1 MPERALD
8 GHVGL
13 VTGGAQGI
21 GAGIARRLAA
31 EGAAVYLADLD
42 VDAAAATVAEIEA
55 AGGRAQAGRA
65 DVTSQES
72 MDEAVAAAVDAFGDL
87 TLLVNNAG
95 LNAMGLVH
103 RLRDEDWQLAQDVIL
118 RGTLNGLRAV
128 APTFRVLDAP
138 LPRRVVNIASIAGV
152 YGGFGAGAYAA
163 AKGGVIALTRTAA
176 LEWARYGVTVNAVA
190 PGFVE
195 TRLTAERDEGARDR
209 GMDPAVREKII
220 GRIPLGRAGRPEDIA
235 AAVAYFCAPDAGFV
249 TGQVLEVH
257 GGLADLNSIAAGH

>member
-1 MPERALD
+1 MSTLE

-21 GAGIARRLAA
+21 GAGIARRLAT
-31 EGAAVYLADLD
+31 EGAAVVLADLD
-42 VDAAAATVAEIEA
+42 VEQAQVTAGAIEA
-55 AGGRAQAGRA
+55 AGGRATVVRA

-72 MDEAVAAAVDAFGDL
+72 LDAAVAAAVERFGGL
-87 TLLVNNAG
+87 TLMVNNAG
-95 LNAMGLVH
+95 LNAMGLIHHV
-103 RLRDEDWQLAQDVIL
+103 RDTDWRLAQDVIL
-118 RGTLNGLRAV
+118 DGTLHGLRAV
-128 APTFRVLDAP
+128 APHFRTTDAP

-190 PGFVE
+190 PGFID
-195 TRLTAERDEGARDR
+195 TRLTARRDETTRDR
-209 GMDPAVREKII
+209 GMDPAVRDKIV
-220 GRIPLGRAGRPEDIA
+220 GRIPLGRAGRPEDVA

>member
-1 MPERALD
+1 MGERKLE

-13 VTGGAQGI
+13 VTGAAQGI

-31 EGAAVYLADLD
+31 GGAAVHLVDLD
-42 VDAAAATVAEIEA
+42 VERAMDVAREIEG
-55 AGGRAQAGRA
+55 AGGRASASAG
-65 DVTSQES
+65 DVTNQEH
-72 MDEAVAAAVDAFGDL
+72 MDAAVARAAEQFGDL

-95 LNAMGLVH
+95 LNAMGLIH

-128 APTFRVLDAP
+128 APLFRVPEPALG
-138 LPRRVVNIASIAGV
+138 RRVVNIASIAGI

-176 LEWARYGVTVNAVA
+176 LEWARFRVTVNAVA

-195 TRLTAERDEGARDR
+195 TRLTAERDATSHDR
-209 GMDPAVREKII
+209 GMDPAVRDKIV
-220 GRIPLGRAGRPEDIA
+220 GRIPLGRAGRPEDVA
-235 AAVAYFCAPDAGFV
+235 EAVAYFCAPDAGFV

-257 GGLADLNSIAAGH
+257 GGLADLNAIAAGH

>member
-1 MPERALD
+1 MSTLE
-8 GHVGL
+8 GHIGL

-31 EGAAVYLADLD
+31 DGAAVVLADLD
-42 VDAAAATVAEIEA
+42 VEQAQVTAGAIEA
-55 AGGRAQAGRA
+55 AGGRAAVVHA

-72 MDEAVAAAVDAFGDL
+72 MDAAVAAAVERFGDL
-87 TLLVNNAG
+87 TLMVNNAG
-95 LNAMGLVH
+95 LNAMGLIH
-103 RLRDEDWQLAQDVIL
+103 RVQDADWRLAQDVIL
-118 RGTLNGLRAV
+118 DGALHGLRAV
-128 APTFRVLDAP
+128 APHFRVMDAP
-138 LPRRVVNIASIAGV
+138 LPRRVVNIASIAGI

-190 PGFVE
+190 PGFID
-195 TRLTAERDEGARDR
+195 TRLTAQRDETARDR
-209 GMDPAVREKII
+209 GMDPAVRDKIV
-220 GRIPLGRAGRPEDIA
+220 GRIPLGRAGRPEDVA

-257 GGLADLNSIAAGH
+257 GGLADLNAIAAGH